1 MRFASTKRCKASII
15 GRLLARGS
23 EGGRRRPLKSE
34 IASLDRT
41 VLRQRKIWLESAFL
55 LQSGFSLLLS
65 LFLAFLRFDLQDHVH
80 VVELAMV

>member
-1 MRFASTKRCKASII
+1 MRLAATELGKASII
-15 GRLLARGS
+15 GRLLARRP
-23 EGGRRRPLKSE
+23 ERGRRCPLKSE

-55 LQSGFSLLLS
+55 LYSRLSLLHS
-65 LFLAFLRFDLQDHVH
+65 LFLTLLRFNLQYQMH